1 MPNGDVKDALIAL
14 VKNAE
19 GNIDK
24 LREQIEHWFDFSMDR
39 VTGWYKR
46 KMQWVTFIVGLIICV
61 AFHVNT
67 FTVVSHLAHDNKSRE
82 KVVQMANEYVAHNP
96 PSVKTNAF
104 DSTSDSADTLMKRI
118 DSLRKV
124 AYQQITFLNDE
135 SDIMGIGWN
144 YAWNHSYSEKWNNSK
159 SWFCSVFLFLGDF
172 LLNLPGILLTTL
184 ALLLG
189 APFWFDMLQKVINIR
204 NSGKKPQ

>member
-1 MPNGDVKDALIAL
+1 
-14 VKNAE
+14 
-19 GNIDK
+19 
-24 LREQIEHWFDFSMDR
+24 
-39 VTGWYKR
+39 
-46 KMQWVTFIVGLIICV
+46 MQWVTFIVGLIICV